1 MQLRL
6 EVETLALILQNLDL
20 GLNFFKEDLDHLGE
34 LIFANFIAQFPH
46 PVPVD
51 HVQPIALLAS
61 DCRIEGLTNCQCPR
75 GKPDNF
81 SIQSVLKFV
90 GVFPMKN
97 GVLRLYVSWKSSA
110 APVGTHRLPS
120 YSQGAGR

>member
-20 GLNFFKEDLDHLGE
+20 GLNFFKKYLDHLGE
-34 LIFANFIAQFPH
+34 LIFADFIAQFPH

-51 HVQPIALLAS
+51 HVQPIALLAP
-61 DCRIEGLTNCQCPR
+61 DCRIEGLTNSQGQR
-75 GKPDNF
+75 RKPDNF
-81 SIQSVLKFV
+81 SIQSVLKFL

-97 GVLRLYVSWKSSA
+97 GVSCLYVSWKSSA
-110 APVGTHRLPS
+110 APVGAHRLSS
-120 YSQGAGR
+120 YSQGA